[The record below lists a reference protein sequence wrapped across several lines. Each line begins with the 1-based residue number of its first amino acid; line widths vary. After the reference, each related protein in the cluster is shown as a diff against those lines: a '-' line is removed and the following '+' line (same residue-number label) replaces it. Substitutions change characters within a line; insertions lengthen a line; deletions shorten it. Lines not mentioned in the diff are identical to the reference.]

1 MALWL
6 GALIVLLL
14 ATAAGLT
21 YAAWRGLQLWRLF
34 RRTLKVLG
42 AGGDRITEGLE
53 MLSVASERLA
63 AAPGRLGA
71 AAASLRRSVAQVAV
85 VAEALGETRAAAETV
100 TRLRRR

>member
-14 ATAAGLT
+14 ATGAGIG
-21 YAAWRGLQLWRLF
+21 YAAWRGLQLWRLS
-34 RRTLKVLG
+34 RRTVKVLG

-53 MLSVASERLA
+53 TLAASTEGLA
-63 AAPGRLGA
+63 AAPGRVGA
-71 AAASLRRSVAQVAV
+71 AAAGLRRSVAQAAV
-85 VAEALGETRAAAETV
+85 VAEALGETRVGAETI

>member
-14 ATAAGLT
+14 ATGAGIG
-21 YAAWRGLQLWRLF
+21 YAAWRGLQLWRLS
-34 RRTLKVLG
+34 RRTVKVLG

-53 MLSVASERLA
+53 TLSASTEGLA
-63 AAPGRLGA
+63 AAPGRVGA
-71 AAASLRRSVAQVAV
+71 AAAGLRRSVAQAAV
-85 VAEALGETRAAAETV
+85 VAEALGETRVAAETI

>member
-14 ATAAGLT
+14 ATGVGIA

-42 AGGDRITEGLE
+42 GGSDRITEGLE
-53 MLSVASERLA
+53 TLSASSELLA
-63 AAPGRLGA
+63 AAPGRVGA
-71 AAASLRRSVAQVAV
+71 AATDLRRSVAQAGV
-85 VAEALGETRAAAETV
+85 VAEALGETRAAAEAV

>member
-14 ATAAGLT
+14 ATGAGLT
-21 YAAWRGLQLWRLF
+21 YAAWRGLQLWRLS

-42 AGGDRITEGLE
+42 AGGDRITEGLAT
-53 MLSVASERLA
+53 LSASSEQLA
-63 AAPGRLGA
+63 AAPGRVGA
-71 AAASLRRSVAQVAV
+71 AAANLRRAVAQAAV
-85 VAEALGETRAAAETV
+85 VVEALGETRSAAEAV